1 MKTRQNRG
9 TFPASLRWRVLVA
22 CFAVGSLTT
31 GCSFLFVQPLSPEA
45 RRAGQPLNCTTNTLA
60 PGLDAAFTAMQ
71 LISALVAVVS
81 SNEDYRDAALS
92 RPASITFGILWAGVG
107 LTSSIYGFNAT
118 SACREALGMESSSR
132 THRTRPHSRDVA
144 AEIAEEEAAQARA
157 AASAAEQAKA
167 AGQAAQES
175 MPGARRTD
183 AGAPQ

>member
-1 MKTRQNRG
+1 MSRRL
-9 TFPASLRWRVLVA
+9 SWRLLVA
-22 CFAVGSLTT
+22 CAVLAPFASS
-31 GCSFLFVQPLSPEA
+31 CSILFVQPLSPDA

-60 PGLDAAFTAMQ
+60 PGLDSAFTAMQ
-71 LISALVAVVS
+71 LIGTLVAVAS

-92 RPASITFGILWAGVG
+92 RPASITFGILWTGVG
-107 LTSSIYGFNAT
+107 LASSIYGFNAT
-118 SACREALGMESSSR
+118 SACREALGMESSAR
-132 THRTRPHSRDVA
+132 TQRTRPHSRDVA

-157 AASAAEQAKA
+157 AARAAEQAKA